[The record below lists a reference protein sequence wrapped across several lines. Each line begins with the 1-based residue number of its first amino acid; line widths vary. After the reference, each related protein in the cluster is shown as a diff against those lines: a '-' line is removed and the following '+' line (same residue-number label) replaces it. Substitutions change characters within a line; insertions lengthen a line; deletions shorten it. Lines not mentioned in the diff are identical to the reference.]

1 MLIKIKYNVD
11 NLKNKV
17 IIKKNLKKVL
27 TIQFSDG
34 IVILVLKERAKQK
47 KKTLK
52 NKLTKKNN
60 FDKLKKVKK
69 WTLKIKQ

>member
-11 NLKNKV
+11 NLKHKV

-60 FDKLKKVKK
+60 FDKLKGVKK
-69 WTLKIKQ
+69 

>member
-47 KKTLK
+47 EKTLK

-60 FDKLKKVKK
+60 FDKLKEVKK
-69 WTLKIKQ
+69 